1 MFSLSDEMS
10 IFFEHQQ
17 YSFEKF
23 AIDWHETI
31 ERIRRRRQRQ
41 SQHEIDDN
49 DIKRYKRDENKLQR
63 FI

>member
-1 MFSLSDEMS
+1 MFSLNDEMN
-10 IFFEHQQ
+10 IFFEYQQ

-23 AIDWHETI
+23 AIDWHKII

-41 SQHEIDDN
+41 NQHEIDDN